1 MGALS
6 IDSLF
11 DAAIQILVCQEKSL
25 DICFCEGSVSI
36 KFPTTRRLAEFLD
49 VPHYYIL
56 PYFAMMEEN
65 NLVTRAERVGIM
77 TTHEGTRKF
86 TRMMSD
92 SYAKEAQALL
102 GEIIFKEIVRAALH
116 PGS

>member
-11 DAAIQILVCQEKSL
+11 DAAIQILVCQEKNM
-25 DICFCEGSVSI
+25 DICFCEGAVSI
-36 KFPTTRRLAEFLD
+36 KFPTTRKLAEFLD

-77 TTHEGTRKF
+77 TTPEGTRKL
-86 TRMMSD
+86 TRRMSD
-92 SYAKEAQALL
+92 FYAKESQALL
-102 GEIIFKEIVRAALH
+102 GETIYKEIVRETLQ
-116 PGS
+116 PKS